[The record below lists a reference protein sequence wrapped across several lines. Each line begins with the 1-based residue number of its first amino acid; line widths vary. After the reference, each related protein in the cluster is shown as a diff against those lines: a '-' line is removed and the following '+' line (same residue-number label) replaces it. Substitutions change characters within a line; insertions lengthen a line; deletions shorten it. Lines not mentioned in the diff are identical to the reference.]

1 MLGYTKL
8 NRLDWMQKIS
18 ELLMRRANSYERDK
32 RSRVSPHE
40 FGHRTVDLWAWIF
53 DLNIIFI
60 LKENI
65 LTVLNFLKIQAH
77 FFFLEFDAKK
87 AKTYE

>member
-18 ELLMRRANSYERDK
+18 ELLMCRANSYERDK
-32 RSRVSPHE
+32 SSRVSPHE